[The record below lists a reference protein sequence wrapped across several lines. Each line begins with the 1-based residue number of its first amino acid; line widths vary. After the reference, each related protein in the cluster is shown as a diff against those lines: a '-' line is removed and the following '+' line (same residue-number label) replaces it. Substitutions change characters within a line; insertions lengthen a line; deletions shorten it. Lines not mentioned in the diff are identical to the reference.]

1 MAILMS
7 ENQINY
13 ARKKF
18 YGKIYATKSDLNLID
33 KIINKILI
41 NIYLLK
47 YTLVNIKRKI
57 FRKLNNFVNI
67 DNSKSISFKINL
79 EKNSINKISDNL
91 KLNNFAFIEDFLSKE
106 SHEYLINN
114 WPNINYFDHNK
125 KIIKHY
131 NSKLE
136 WSSKNSFSKP
146 IYSKSLKNFYEYL
159 LSEEFKKIYMNLT
172 KYEKKIIL

>member
-91 KLNNFAFIEDFLSKE
+91 N
-106 SHEYLINN
+106 
-114 WPNINYFDHNK
+114 
-125 KIIKHY
+125 
-131 NSKLE
+131 
-136 WSSKNSFSKP
+136 
-146 IYSKSLKNFYEYL
+146 
-159 LSEEFKKIYMNLT
+159 
-172 KYEKKIIL
+172 